1 MKKSCNTC
9 HETKPV
15 SEFYHRGD
23 KAGYRPNCK
32 ECFKARNNKTK
43 GRARGAAIKEKDAI
57 SRNPHGFLAADII
70 EKAIRDW
77 RKHRDGN
84 NEDVADYSETMA
96 MVRQK
101 GYATIREELLD
112 FFSSD
117 WFEELAGFA
126 GCDPE
131 YLRKHISNLK

>member
-1 MKKSCNTC
+1 MKTCHAC

-32 ECFKARNNKTK
+32 ECFKIRNNTNK
-43 GRARGAAIKEKDAI
+43 GRARIAAVKEKDAI
-57 SRNPHGFLAADII
+57 EKNPHGFLAAGII
-70 EKAIRDW
+70 EKAIKDY
-77 RKHRDGN
+77 K
-84 NEDVADYSETMA
+84 EDDSMRGEVLA
-96 MVRQK
+96 
-101 GYATIREELLD
+101 
-112 FFSSD
+112 FFCSG